1 VKFKA
6 IPMVAVAASM
16 ILLTGCTQASAPAE
30 PSGAAPVVSENDF
43 ALPDAKPAGFKNG
56 LKIALVRQSGVGDYF
71 EQWGGGF
78 TKQINAAG
86 GAVELFDARG
96 DNGKQVTQFTEAI
109 NSKPDAI
116 VVDHGLADS
125 LNPKIDEAIEA
136 GIPVV
141 VYDVAIANQQALY
154 ISQDDESLAGKILD
168 QIKADNA
175 DGGNIAYVNVS
186 GIAPLDTRD
195 GVYKTFLA
203 DNPTYKEVAHFGKYS
218 ESAAADTA
226 TEGAAALSSAPETTI
241 VFAAYDELAKGA
253 LIALRQNNMLD
264 KVNVY
269 GVDISTADIGL
280 MTEEGSPWRATAATD
295 PANVGAIVA
304 RAAVAAGAGVDMPS
318 KMAIPAALITQ
329 QLLRDKNVTNMD
341 ELRAALPE
349 LSTPGILGASW
360 LPEINIG

>member
-1 VKFKA
+1 MKFTA
-6 IPMVAVAASM
+6 IPLVAVAASM
-16 ILLTGCTQASAPAE
+16 LLLTACSQAAAPAATE
-30 PSGAAPVVSENDF
+30 PQAPVVSENDF
-43 ALPDAKPAGFKNG
+43 ALPDAAPAGFKKG

-78 TKQINAAG
+78 TKQVTAAG
-86 GAVELFDARG
+86 GTVNLFDARG
-96 DNGKQVTQFTEAI
+96 DNGQQVTQFSEAI

-141 VYDVAIANQQALY
+141 VYDVAISNQDALY

-168 QIKADNA
+168 QIKVENP
-175 DGGNIAYVNVS
+175 DGGSVAYVNVS

-195 GVYKTFLA
+195 GVYKSFLT

-264 KVNVY
+264 TVNLY

-280 MTEEGSPWRATAATD
+280 MTEAGSPWKATAATD

-304 RAAVAAGAGVDMPS
+304 RASIAAAAGVDLPS

-329 QLLRDKNVTNMD
+329 KLLLDKNVTNMD
-341 ELRAALPE
+341 ELRKALPE

-360 LPEINIG
+360 ITEISIG